1 MALLRLRNQSLR
13 HLVRFSS
20 IRIPPPHRPSQILT
34 RSYSRLAGAEAN
46 SRETILRLL
55 STIAS
60 RREINQYLNLFS
72 SVSAPQFAV
81 IKVGGAIITQELETL
96 ASALSF
102 LRSVGLF
109 PVVVHGAGPQLN
121 RILEQRGV
129 VPDYIDGIRI
139 TDKETLEVARK
150 VFLEEN
156 LKLVEA
162 LENLGTRAR
171 PIISGVFQGT
181 YLDKVPPPPCPNQ
194 PLLFLRD
201 VMLMCVWGGCRRSI
215 IWWERLLLFRGNRLK
230 LLFKRDVYLS

>member
-1 MALLRLRNQSLR
+1 MALSRLRTQSLR
-13 HLVRFSS
+13 SLRLNH
-20 IRIPPPHRPSQILT
+20 PILSPVPRLLPRQSNPLNPLKQT
-34 RSYSRLAGAEAN
+34 LLRHYSRVPSEDAN

-96 ASALSF
+96 ASSLSF

-121 RILEQRGV
+121 KLLEKAGV
-129 VPDYIDGIRI
+129 EPQYIDGIRI
-139 TDKETLEVARK
+139 TDEATLEIARK

-171 PIISGVFQGT
+171 PIIGGVFQGT
-181 YLDKVPPPPCPNQ
+181 YLDKVFSFQ
-194 PLLFLRD
+194 G
-201 VMLMCVWGGCRRSI
+201 VG
-215 IWWERLLLFRGNRLK
+215 
-230 LLFKRDVYLS
+230 